1 VSSRSCPVE
10 VLNIEDRDT
19 IQNFTKTMST
29 RRLSEVRLR
38 TGAEAAVADDDVD
51 EDVDLDD

>member
-1 VSSRSCPVE
+1 MKTKMDEMMTTVVSDWVRSLV
-10 VLNIEDRDT
+10 R
-19 IQNFTKTMST
+19 TMST